1 MNYWKPLLLL
11 SITTLLIIGIENS
24 EKFIYKF
31 GTTKAKQ
38 KLQLA
43 NAAPSVD
50 EAKKE
55 VTGKVAELKTFAK
68 KNKCDTTV
76 AFILNMRVKS
86 SKPRFWVFNLT
97 NSKVTNMGL
106 VAHGSGSGD
115 VDGLP
120 LTFSNKPNSL
130 ATSLGK
136 YVTGERYMGKFGLA
150 YKLHGKETTNNNAF
164 ARAVVLHA
172 HSCVPEEEVNYPI
185 CLSWGCPTVAPKF
198 LNTIDTIIKSKAK
211 PIALWIYK

>member
-11 SITTLLIIGIENS
+11 SITTGLILSIENS
-24 EKFIYKF
+24 EKLIHTF
-31 GTTKAKQ
+31 GGTKAKERLYT
-38 KLQLA
+38 LQTAASVEDAKNEALA
-43 NAAPSVD
+43 
-50 EAKKE
+50 
-55 VTGKVAELKTFAK
+55 KVAELKTFAK
-68 KNKCDTTV
+68 KNKCDTGV
-76 AFILNMRVKS
+76 AFMLNMRLKS
-86 SKPRFWVFNLT
+86 SKPRFWVVNLA
-97 NSKVTNMGL
+97 NNKIINMGL

-150 YKLHGKETTNNNAF
+150 YKLHGKDVTNNNAY
-164 ARAVVLHA
+164 ARAVVLHG
-172 HSCVPEEEVNYPI
+172 HSCVPEDEVNYPI

-198 LNTIDTIIKSKAK
+198 LDTLDVVIKSKAK